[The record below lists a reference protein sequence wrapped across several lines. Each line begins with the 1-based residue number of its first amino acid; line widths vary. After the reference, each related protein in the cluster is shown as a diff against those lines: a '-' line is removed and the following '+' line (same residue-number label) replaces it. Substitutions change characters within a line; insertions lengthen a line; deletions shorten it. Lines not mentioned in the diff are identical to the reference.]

1 MNILYMQHVD
11 TLPDFFPQFLDII
24 SKEGV
29 GLGKKTENGWI
40 ITTDSIING
49 VGEEAELFNKF
60 TELCRYNG
68 YSSFYT
74 TKKPA

>member
-29 GLGKKTENGWI
+29 GLGWI